1 VTLSYLFNGTLLDR
15 FVAQKLFGR
24 SESRPT
30 VSIFDLLK
38 VPQKTLIVPCDKP
51 GGLMKAAPFVE
62 SIRQAYPQSDI
73 RILVSEDRMQLAAL
87 IPFADEVISGP
98 LHIPLWSKQ
107 VKKLCSQL
115 KSEQFDLVFC
125 LGTDCSLRNA
135 AIAGASGSR
144 LQIGFARGDLQVF
157 NFELVLSG
165 KTNSDEDA
173 HRRMLS
179 VINLAYENSWRW
191 SVALDAGSE
200 NRALRSSEET
210 ARSFA
215 LDLADSTEQRWN
227 KKQLNE
233 ILQHWVSNGF
243 EPVIFFSLAEDKKVR
258 YLRKTHGQ
266 HLRVVDKRE
275 GAVAATL
282 LKSCNG
288 LIALNTDYLHLAVAL
303 GVPTVTPARPEMVR
317 CLDPVQKDLHAF
329 VEDEK
334 GTALA
339 EALICLQE

>member
-1 VTLSYLFNGTLLDR
+1 MTLSYLFNGTLLDR

-98 LHIPLWSKQ
+98 MHTPLWSKQ

-317 CLDPVQKDLHAF
+317 CFDPVQKDLHTF

-334 GTALA
+334 GAALA